1 MAGKVH
7 QRQFWSVSE
16 LITGYG
22 GIYGAFEVFSDEN
35 G

>member
-22 GIYGAFEVFSDEN
+22 GIDGAFEVFLDEN